1 MRQQEAKKKIII
13 IIIENKALQK
23 NLGVGFLTEKLQ
35 DITQSEHYL

>member
-1 MRQQEAKKKIII
+1 MRQQEAKKKI

-35 DITQSEHYL
+35 DIIQSEHYL